1 MNENPIEPSDIIDY
15 WFSEKSKQFWFASTP
30 SIDKE
35 ITSRYETV
43 WEKAASGGLSSWG
56 ETADGSVALIII
68 LDQFPLNMFRGK
80 AKGFKTE
87 SMAVEV
93 ALNAI
98 DNGFDEEMDNDD
110 SWDRDSQQHSKK
122 KRQSQGNRGR
132 KRYKT
137 RSSNSKVDDD
147 GFPVMDRTMLIPDE
161 GTRQKDSMPASGWL
175 DTTSLSEE
183 ELDEVYEDFLKSVHG
198 VNPQKFSRF
207 LRLMKQGSNSVGNP
221 FDEMNLFSKFSVD
234 GKAIFN
240 KDDFIRGV
248 RRLEEEDGIESSMY
262 QNLLQH
268 VRGTDEQFLT
278 DLK

>member
-1 MNENPIEPSDIIDY
+1 VVYYAALKVYSLIMNENPIEPADIIDY

-98 DNGFDEEMDNDD
+98 DNGFDEEMDNEKLLFLFMPLMHSENLDHQNLQVYLFEKYNFNLEF
-110 SWDRDSQQHSKK
+110 SKHHRDLVKK
-122 KRQSQGNRGR
+122 FGR
-132 KRYKT
+132 
-137 RSSNSKVDDD
+137 
-147 GFPVMDRTMLIPDE
+147 FPHRNEILGRMSTM
-161 GTRQKDSMPASGWL
+161 
-175 DTTSLSEE
+175 E
-183 ELDEVYEDFLKSVHG
+183 ELDYLLSDNAF
-198 VNPQKFSRF
+198 
-207 LRLMKQGSNSVGNP
+207 
-221 FDEMNLFSKFSVD
+221 
-234 GKAIFN
+234 
-240 KDDFIRGV
+240 RG
-248 RRLEEEDGIESSMY
+248 
-262 QNLLQH
+262 
-268 VRGTDEQFLT
+268 
-278 DLK
+278 

>member
-1 MNENPIEPSDIIDY
+1 MVYYAALKVYSLIMNENPIEPSDIIDY

-98 DNGFDEEMDNDD
+98 DNGFDEEMDNEKLLFLFMPLMHSENLDHQNLQVYLFEKYNFNLEF
-110 SWDRDSQQHSKK
+110 SKHHRDLVKK
-122 KRQSQGNRGR
+122 FGR
-132 KRYKT
+132 
-137 RSSNSKVDDD
+137 
-147 GFPVMDRTMLIPDE
+147 FPHRNEILGRMSTM
-161 GTRQKDSMPASGWL
+161 
-175 DTTSLSEE
+175 E
-183 ELDEVYEDFLKSVHG
+183 ELDYLLSDNAF
-198 VNPQKFSRF
+198 
-207 LRLMKQGSNSVGNP
+207 
-221 FDEMNLFSKFSVD
+221 
-234 GKAIFN
+234 
-240 KDDFIRGV
+240 RG
-248 RRLEEEDGIESSMY
+248 
-262 QNLLQH
+262 
-268 VRGTDEQFLT
+268 
-278 DLK
+278 

>member
-1 MNENPIEPSDIIDY
+1 MVYYAALKVYSLIMNENPIEPSDVIDY

-98 DNGFDEEMDNDD
+98 DNGFDEEMDNEKLLFLFMPLMHSENLDHQNLQVYLFEKYNFNLEF
-110 SWDRDSQQHSKK
+110 SKHHRDLVKK
-122 KRQSQGNRGR
+122 FGR
-132 KRYKT
+132 
-137 RSSNSKVDDD
+137 
-147 GFPVMDRTMLIPDE
+147 FPHRNEILGRMSTM
-161 GTRQKDSMPASGWL
+161 
-175 DTTSLSEE
+175 E
-183 ELDEVYEDFLKSVHG
+183 ELDYLLSDNAF
-198 VNPQKFSRF
+198 
-207 LRLMKQGSNSVGNP
+207 
-221 FDEMNLFSKFSVD
+221 
-234 GKAIFN
+234 
-240 KDDFIRGV
+240 RG
-248 RRLEEEDGIESSMY
+248 
-262 QNLLQH
+262 
-268 VRGTDEQFLT
+268 
-278 DLK
+278 

>member
-1 MNENPIEPSDIIDY
+1 VVYYAALKVYSLIMNENPIEPADIIDY

-98 DNGFDEEMDNDD
+98 NNGFDEEMDNEKLLFLFMPLMHSENLDHQNLQVYLFEKYNFNLEF
-110 SWDRDSQQHSKK
+110 SKHHRDLVKK
-122 KRQSQGNRGR
+122 FGR
-132 KRYKT
+132 
-137 RSSNSKVDDD
+137 
-147 GFPVMDRTMLIPDE
+147 FPHRNEILGRMSTM
-161 GTRQKDSMPASGWL
+161 
-175 DTTSLSEE
+175 E
-183 ELDEVYEDFLKSVHG
+183 ELDYLLSDNAF
-198 VNPQKFSRF
+198 
-207 LRLMKQGSNSVGNP
+207 
-221 FDEMNLFSKFSVD
+221 
-234 GKAIFN
+234 
-240 KDDFIRGV
+240 RG
-248 RRLEEEDGIESSMY
+248 
-262 QNLLQH
+262 
-268 VRGTDEQFLT
+268 
-278 DLK
+278 